1 MALYKL
7 LGPGLREGLRL
18 RKKRNKAQFHLKPVQ
33 PGLRR
38 RTAARSLG
46 GGGGVV
52 GGGGESK
59 LMDFLTLPGANTLG
73 IYTQP
78 SVGNSYFNQCGF
90 LRVAAPSQAHNL

>member
-52 GGGGESK
+52 GGGG
-59 LMDFLTLPGANTLG
+59 G
-73 IYTQP
+73 IK
-78 SVGNSYFNQCGF
+78 VNGF
-90 LRVAAPSQAHNL
+90 SDVAGGKYIRNLYPAFCWQFIF